1 MTFLAPRVRSGKL
14 GWFGFTSGI
23 QAKDPG
29 WAQPKLQSANYSNA
43 TADEKRPIPAFLP
56 SGLDG
61 RRGHHPV
68 EGDGGH
74 GRTVGDVCR
83 RPGAA
88 RGKDKWHPMGQFLSN
103 HPKRSV
109 HRALIR
115 GTRVLPHPHGDELEI
130 ARERQPAMVPRR

>member
-14 GWFGFTSGI
+14 GWCCFTSGI

-29 WAQPKLQSANYSNA
+29 WAQPKLQSAKPSSA
-43 TADEKRPIPAFLP
+43 AAEDKRPIHAFLS
-56 SGLDG
+56 SGLDD

-68 EGDGGH
+68 DYDGGH

-88 RGKDKWHPMGQFLSN
+88 RGKNKLHPVGQFS
-103 HPKRSV
+103 
-109 HRALIR
+109 AIIQ
-115 GTRVLPHPHGDELEI
+115 HG
-130 ARERQPAMVPRR
+130 QFTGH